1 MSATMSGIEQAIRAV
16 GSQAELAALLG
27 CSQQNISSWLRR
39 GYVPPKQALAIE
51 QATGISRAM
60 LVDPKLVALLTAGI

>member
-1 MSATMSGIEQAIRAV
+1 MSATMSGIEQAIRAA
-16 GSQAELAALLG
+16 GNQAELAALLG

-51 QATGISRAM
+51 HATGISRAM

>member
-1 MSATMSGIEQAIRAV
+1 MSATMSGIEQAIRAA

-39 GYVPPKQALAIE
+39 GYVPPKQAVAIE

>member
-51 QATGISRAM
+51 QATGISRSM